1 MLLAVRMSVIII
13 PTETSRDALNPKT
26 VPPGYVTDTVALT
39 QGKKS
44 PSVTTSRSG
53 SLSLSLS
60 LSLCNSPHWARV
72 SSFTRFLDHTQRRT
86 TAGRTPLDE

>member
-53 SLSLSLS
+53 SLSLSATAPTGPG
-60 LSLCNSPHWARV
+60 SPHSRG
-72 SSFTRFLDHTQRRT
+72 F
-86 TAGRTPLDE
+86 